1 MMMSKLMIY
10 SGSINTCS
18 AVTVWHNCTGTPPP
32 SWNGPVA
39 PKKPKT
45 PSLWGHCGNKTV
57 GKRLHH
63 YNHASSLSAWCFFR
77 VSSVLLRHKRFV
89 MLNDPSE
96 WSFGCWKSISS
107 LPILGIRTRLNIVI
121 KEQQICLEIT
131 NVHVAIVLKSKLL
144 CVCHLGY
151 TFIWNWLFSVAVA
164 TILRSLCV
172 FVIIR

>member
-1 MMMSKLMIY
+1 MAPLTPVLLLQCGI
-10 SGSINTCS
+10 
-18 AVTVWHNCTGTPPP
+18 TVREHLHLPETDPSPQRSQKRRRCEDTVGIRRLGNVCTITIMLQVSQRDASFASPP
-32 SWNGPVA
+32 SCCATNGPR
-39 PKKPKT
+39 K
-45 PSLWGHCGNKTV
+45 S
-57 GKRLHH
+57 
-63 YNHASSLSAWCFFR
+63 
-77 VSSVLLRHKRFV
+77 FV